1 MSIAVPLDE
10 LANALAEYPWG
21 YLITVGDDQ
30 RGRTL
35 AVPTDLRDGR
45 LWCAA
50 GERTRRFAA
59 SRTDVTMV
67 FPPTAGDAMS
77 LIVDGLAEVADD
89 GVWIAPT
96 WAVRHRPA
104 LSD

>member
-10 LANALAEYPWG
+10 LASALAEYPWG

-45 LWCAA
+45 
-50 GERTRRFAA
+50 
-59 SRTDVTMV
+59 
-67 FPPTAGDAMS
+67 P
-77 LIVDGLAEVADD
+77 
-89 GVWIAPT
+89 
-96 WAVRHRPA
+96 HH
-104 LSD
+104 

>member
-30 RGRTL
+30 LGRTL
-35 AVPTDLRDGR
+35 AVPTDVRDGR
-45 LWCAA
+45 LWCTA
-50 GERTRRFAA
+50 GERTRGFAE
-59 SRTDVTMV
+59 SRPEVTMV
-67 FPPTAGDAMS
+67 FPPSHGSGYS
-77 LIVDGLAEVADD
+77 LIVDGLAEVAED
-89 GVWIAPT
+89 GVWIAPS

-104 LSD
+104 LPN